1 MPGAVLT
8 NLLDLL
14 GQGQQVLTLITYVAL
29 AMAGLSGA
37 LSLYGAVLARMRDIA
52 VLRLALG
59 LTLGYAIS
67 FGTAWF
73 VRQRSAIAV
82 VLGVESGQSLIRRL
96 CLPWPACWAATRP
109 ASLSG
114 QPYYYSRRRMTI
126 LQR

>member
-82 VLGVESGQSLIRRL
+82 VLGVESGQSLI
-96 CLPWPACWAATRP
+96 
-109 ASLSG
+109 
-114 QPYYYSRRRMTI
+114 
-126 LQR
+126 

>member
-96 CLPWPACWAATRP
+96 YLPWPACWAATRP